1 MTEVLNVYL
10 WLCSKIHYRV
20 ENL

>member
-10 WLCSKIHYRV
+10 WLCSKIHCRV